1 MGQAMG
7 KAAGRM
13 MDALAAFH
21 EVIAPA
27 VVGDP
32 EGPLEGQREPL
43 SDPYPI
49 VVDGDV

>member
-27 VVGDP
+27 VAG
-32 EGPLEGQREPL
+32 
-43 SDPYPI
+43 DPYPCG
-49 VVDGDV
+49 VVALQ